1 MCGPVYEAHPEIFRD
16 HFDNEYLLMIV
27 FVMHHMLIG
36 EKSFWHPFW
45 QIVNMSDMP
54 MRWEEDEIDELQ
66 DAHLQKEVRTFRDEY
81 FEEFNMVFDVFY
93 NQKYEQVWPGICD
106 TSKTKEEIA
115 KEMEPM
121 FYKCFNTI
129 VTRCFGW
136 GLPKTSLIPFADCI
150 NHHNVDSTYEF
161 ICQELHQPLRH
172 LVEEQDTYNINID
185 NFVAQNKEILG
196 LDNPTE
202 SDMQDSSYYT
212 KSKMMFDISDL
223 YLADDD
229 EDNVPDVRSE
239 KLTNR
244 SIHTIKKML
253 IRQEASKVTVAQL
266 LASDKNG
273 LNHQNDIWELDYKST
288 SDEEDNDS
296 SDEENPKPRI

>member
-1 MCGPVYEAHPEIFRD
+1 
-16 HFDNEYLLMIV
+16 
-27 FVMHHMLIG
+27 
-36 EKSFWHPFW
+36 
-45 QIVNMSDMP
+45 MSDMP

-161 ICQELHQPLRH
+161 IC
-172 LVEEQDTYNINID
+172 
-185 NFVAQNKEILG
+185 
-196 LDNPTE
+196 
-202 SDMQDSSYYT
+202 
-212 KSKMMFDISDL
+212 
-223 YLADDD
+223 
-229 EDNVPDVRSE
+229 
-239 KLTNR
+239 
-244 SIHTIKKML
+244 
-253 IRQEASKVTVAQL
+253 
-266 LASDKNG
+266 
-273 LNHQNDIWELDYKST
+273 
-288 SDEEDNDS
+288 
-296 SDEENPKPRI
+296 